1 VTEIAHCRS
10 CLKPIWWR
18 VNPSGKR
25 QPMNIDP
32 ETNQATQT
40 PHHATC
46 PSVQQWRKTR
56 STAVRESTE
65 AETEP
70 LPWWFR

>member
-1 VTEIAHCRS
+1 MPEPMSRCRS
-10 CLKPIWWR
+10 CQRPIWWR

-25 QPMNIDP
+25 QPMDYDLVA
-32 ETNQATQT
+32 NQPAQS

-46 PSVQQWRKTR
+46 PLVQEWRKTR
-56 STAVRESTE
+56 STAVREM

>member
-1 VTEIAHCRS
+1 
-10 CLKPIWWR
+10 
-18 VNPSGKR
+18 
-25 QPMNIDP
+25 MNIDP